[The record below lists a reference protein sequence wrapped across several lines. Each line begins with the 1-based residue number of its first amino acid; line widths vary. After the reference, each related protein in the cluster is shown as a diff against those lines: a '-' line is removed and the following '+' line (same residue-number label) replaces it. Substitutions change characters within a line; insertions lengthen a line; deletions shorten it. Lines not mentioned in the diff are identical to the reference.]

1 VPSKVPDIL
10 PLARG
15 HSAPVLDTAWSPFD
29 DSIVAS
35 AGEDGKV
42 CVFKVAEDDFSL
54 WGDDKWT
61 PRDWE
66 PETKINAGGRKA
78 GQLLFHPT
86 ASNVLAVASGDH
98 IVRVFDIENAGGGPK
113 IALDSHDETIQGLT
127 WNQTG
132 TLLATVRGALACCC
146 LPALLSWLLTCR

>member
-1 VPSKVPDIL
+1 MPSVPSKLPDIL

-42 CVFKVAEDDFSL
+42 CVFKVRDDDFVG
-54 WGDDKWT
+54 WGDEKWS
-61 PRDWE
+61 PADWA
-66 PETKINAGGRKA
+66 PDVKINAGGRKA

-86 ASNVLAVASGDH
+86 ANNVLAVASGDH
-98 IVRVFDIENAGGGPK
+98 IVRVFDIENGGGGPK
-113 IALDSHDETIQGLT
+113 ISLDPHGEAVQGLAF
-127 WNQTG
+127 NQTG
-132 TLLATVRGALACCC
+132 TLLATVRPSSLARS
-146 LPALLSWLLTCR
+146 LTLLL